1 MANKQLLDRLGTLLS
16 DLEHAN
22 GQSSNDQMENDLIWT
37 WECKA
42 DGITT
47 ACSPQVKYILGVS
60 AEEVIGKPI
69 DNFRLTPESAAI
81 LSAALHNPVTPKT
94 LEIRY
99 MTDLGEII
107 TVTTRIERVS
117 NPGTNGDASHWRG
130 TVRILNPISPST
142 TPPATPK
149 ATLIEPDTSPISP
162 LVSLQSSVKGKP
174 LGYLATDQ
182 DIAPA
187 DGVLSSIGEES
198 IQHQRLLFRNTGI
211 DEPAV
216 LAIPKPYGDGSA
228 SLLLEILDQ
237 KAPRQWS
244 EDELLLVEQ
253 VADQLTL
260 ALENAQLF
268 EQVQNQAETLNILR
282 QVSLEL
288 AREQH
293 DLNSVLEIIVQRA
306 MELLNSDAAMIWLVN
321 EDDQRLEVK
330 ISKFADHVSSTKP
343 NPKWN
348 IELPEIALTT
358 GKTQVSANYNPWV
371 GFPQPENQLT
381 QSTAIAIPL
390 IWHSTRVGILL
401 ALRISSKP
409 VYAPNERH
417 LADLLAAQAAAAI
430 QNASL
435 FVQTQNALAETETL
449 YRASAELN
457 ACDTFLDIL
466 RVLRKYTLL
475 GDQSLEVSINLFD
488 RPWIGSDMPDWYD
501 QVAVW
506 SLSKYTPDEPNRFA
520 MSTLPSVAQLLNPS
534 SPTIIED
541 ITRDI
546 RLGAVAREAYLSRFN
561 ASCLLFTPLVTAGR
575 WIGFITCAYK
585 QPIQFTEPAIR
596 RLTSLTGQ
604 AAFAI
609 QNLRLLEETR
619 RRADELLTAAEIA
632 RDTTG
637 TLSLDILLNRSVDLI
652 RERFRYYHATIYLLD
667 DENTY
672 AYALAS
678 TRMNLRELT
687 NAPQRIKVG
696 SNSIIGYVTQVGEPL
711 LVNDISQDPLHTPNQ
726 LLPDAS
732 AELGIPLKIG
742 DRVIGALDV
751 QSAKVNAFTEND
763 VTVLQILA
771 DQIAI
776 AVGNARAYELSVHAM
791 EEMRKADQL
800 KSQFLANMS
809 HELRTPLN
817 SIIGFSRVILKGIDG
832 PINEVQEQDLKAIY
846 NSGQH
851 LLNLIND
858 ILDLSKIEAG
868 KMELVFEDGIK
879 IGDLVESVMATTS
892 GLVKDKPIEIITQ
905 IQSDIPSVRADPLKI
920 RQVLLNLISNA
931 AKFTEKGSI
940 TIKAESIFDENQEP
954 RVKVSVIDTGA
965 GIAKED
971 QNKLFLPFSQVDAS
985 PSRKTGGSGLG
996 LSICRRLIEMHQGS
1010 IGVESEIG
1018 KGSTFYFI
1026 LPVSQNSENPR
1037 EDDSSDAVKPQ
1048 GIRENIDFGAEI
1060 SSS

>member
-1 MANKQLLDRLGTLLS
+1 MANKQLLDRLGTLLT

-22 GQSSNDQMENDLIWT
+22 GLSSNDQMENDLIWT
-37 WECKA
+37 WECDA

-47 ACSPQVKYILGVS
+47 ACSPQVKFILGIS

-69 DNFRLTPESAAI
+69 DNFRLTPESAAK
-81 LSAALHNPVTPKT
+81 LSAALHHPVTPKT

-99 MTDLGEII
+99 ITSLGEII
-107 TVTTRIERVS
+107 TVSTTIEKLS
-117 NPGTNGDASHWRG
+117 EPGVYGDGSHWRG
-130 TVRILNPISPST
+130 IVRIPNPVSPVI
-142 TPPATPK
+142 PPAMPPVMPPDELLP
-149 ATLIEPDTSPISP
+149 APRSSIIEPDTTP
-162 LVSLQSSVKGKP
+162 LSSIKSMSSFIKGKP
-174 LGYLATDQ
+174 LGYIATDQ
-182 DIAPA
+182 DITPA
-187 DGVLSSIGEES
+187 KGVLSSIGEES
-198 IQHQRLLFRNTGI
+198 IQHQRALFRNTRNE
-211 DEPAV
+211 EPAI
-216 LAIPKPYGDGSA
+216 LAIPRAYGNGSA
-228 SLLLEILDQ
+228 NLLLEILDQ
-237 KAPRQWS
+237 KSPRQWS

-253 VADQLTL
+253 IADQLTL

-293 DLNSVLEIIVQRA
+293 DLHSVLEIIVHRA
-306 MELLNSDAAMIWLVN
+306 MELLSSDAAVIWLVN
-321 EDDQRLEVK
+321 EVDQHLDFK
-330 ISKFADHVSSTKP
+330 TSTFAENLSLIKP
-343 NPKWN
+343 NSKWN

-358 GKTQVSANYNPWV
+358 GKTQVSINYNPWV
-371 GFPQPENQLT
+371 GYPQPENQLT

-390 IWHSTRVGILL
+390 IWQSTKIGILL
-401 ALRISSKP
+401 ALRTSSNP
-409 VYAPNERH
+409 FYSPNERH

-435 FVQTQNALAETETL
+435 FVQTQKALEETEIL

-457 ACDTFLDIL
+457 ASDTFSDIL
-466 RVLRKYTLL
+466 RILRKYTVL
-475 GDQSLEVSINLFD
+475 GEQSLEVSINLFD
-488 RPWIGSDMPDWYD
+488 RPWIGSDIPDWYD
-501 QVAVW
+501 EVAVW
-506 SLSKYTPDEPNRFA
+506 SLSKYVSDEPNRFA
-520 MSTLPSVAQLLNPS
+520 MSTLPSAAQLLTPS
-534 SPTIIED
+534 APTIIED
-541 ITRDI
+541 VTRDI
-546 RLGAVAREAYLSRFN
+546 RLGAVARESYLNRFN
-561 ASCLLFTPLVTAGR
+561 APCLLFAPLVTAGR

-585 QPIQFTEPAIR
+585 QPIQFTEPGVR

-637 TLSLDILLNRSVDLI
+637 TLSLDILLSRSVDLI

-667 DENTY
+667 DENIY

-726 LLPDAS
+726 LLPDS
-732 AELGIPLKIG
+732 CAELGIPLKIG

-751 QSAKVNAFTEND
+751 QSTKINAFSEND

-868 KMELVFEDGIK
+868 KMELVFEDGIN
-879 IGDLVESVMATTS
+879 IADLIESVMATTK
-892 GLVKDKPIEIITQ
+892 GLVKDKPIEIIIQ
-905 IQSDIPSVRADPLKI
+905 IQPDLPSIRADPLKI

-931 AKFTEKGSI
+931 AKFTEQGSI
-940 TIKAESIFDENQEP
+940 TLKAEYILNDHQQP
-954 RVKVSVIDTGA
+954 QIKVSVTDTGA

-971 QNKLFLPFSQVDAS
+971 QKKLFLPFSQVDAS

-996 LSICRRLIEMHQGS
+996 LSICRHLIEMHNGS

-1018 KGSTFYFI
+1018 KGSTFYFF
-1026 LPVSQNSENPR
+1026 LPVSQISDRAR
-1037 EDDSSDAVKPQ
+1037 EDDFS
-1048 GIRENIDFGAEI
+1048 GALSE
-1060 SSS
+1060 